1 MFRSGKTLRSLLTK
15 VKPKTDPTDTTG
27 VVYRIPCMDCDRSY
41 IGETCRTLNVRLK
54 EHQRCCRNFESQKS
68 AVAKH
73 AIEEDHRIDWSN
85 STVIDKE
92 PQWHRRRLKEALH
105 IKKHSNFNQD
115 QGLTVSPIWNSDISA
130 TWVTELNTYH
140 AATCPAIQHLN
151 CMYTVIHFL
160 SHLSHPYTPHWYL
173 MFGFVNFSALTWW
186 RPSYHGRNVVIIIIK
201 KVSVVW

>member
-68 AVAKH
+68 AVAQH

-130 TWVTELNTYH
+130 T
-140 AATCPAIQHLN
+140 
-151 CMYTVIHFL
+151 
-160 SHLSHPYTPHWYL
+160 
-173 MFGFVNFSALTWW
+173 
-186 RPSYHGRNVVIIIIK
+186 
-201 KVSVVW
+201 